1 MLSREAA
8 IREIFKV
15 HGEEA
20 LYIITTGYIS
30 RAVYKLFP
38 DNKNIFYM
46 KGSMG
51 LVSGIALGISIF
63 TDKQVIAINGD
74 GAHLMHLGLTHTIK
88 DHKKDNLFVYILDN
102 GCHESV
108 GGQSCSALEKKYLG
122 VDKIYK
128 ISCDGKTPRV
138 GKGFKENAK
147 EIIDLLKINKKT

>member
-1 MLSREAA
+1 MLSRETA
-8 IREIFKV
+8 IREIFKT
-15 HGEEA
+15 HGKEA
-20 LYIITTGYIS
+20 LYVTTTGYIS

-51 LVSGIALGISIF
+51 LVSGIALGMSIF
-63 TDKQVIAINGD
+63 TDKQVIAISGD
-74 GAHLMHLGLTHTIK
+74 GAHLMHLGITHTIK

-108 GGQSCSALEKKYLG
+108 GGQSCPTLEKKYLG
-122 VDKIYK
+122 VDKVYK

-138 GKGFKENAK
+138 EKGFRENAK
-147 EIIDLLKINKKT
+147 EIIDLLKFN